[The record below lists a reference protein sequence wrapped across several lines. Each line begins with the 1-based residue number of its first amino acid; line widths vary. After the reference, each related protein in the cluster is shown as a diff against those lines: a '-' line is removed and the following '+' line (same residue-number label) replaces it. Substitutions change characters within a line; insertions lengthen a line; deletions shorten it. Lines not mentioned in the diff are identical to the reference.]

1 MLDLRPETISETNIC
16 DFHPL
21 LGDVSFTI
29 SFMLEFSKCR
39 VYLVPQKKRG
49 IKPTERDWPWRPFYE
64 IVIIVTPFLR
74 QEVMRKKINGEEK
87 NWTRYKMKVIFSRF
101 KTKANGK

>member
-1 MLDLRPETISETNIC
+1 MSCLSRP
-16 DFHPL
+16 
-21 LGDVSFTI
+21 
-29 SFMLEFSKCR
+29 LE
-39 VYLVPQKKRG
+39 KRR

-74 QEVMRKKINGEEK
+74 QEVMRKKKFKERSNGNMYLPDTLVNCDAGLNGEEK

-101 KTKANGK
+101 KTKANRK

>member
-29 SFMLEFSKCR
+29 SFMLEFPQCR
-39 VYLVPQKKRG
+39 VYLVP
-49 IKPTERDWPWRPFYE
+49 
-64 IVIIVTPFLR
+64 
-74 QEVMRKKINGEEK
+74 
-87 NWTRYKMKVIFSRF
+87 
-101 KTKANGK
+101 

>member
-1 MLDLRPETISETNIC
+1 MSCLSRT
-16 DFHPL
+16 
-21 LGDVSFTI
+21 
-29 SFMLEFSKCR
+29 LE
-39 VYLVPQKKRG
+39 KRG

-74 QEVMRKKINGEEK
+74 QEVMRKKIFKEISNGNMYLPTGLNGEEK